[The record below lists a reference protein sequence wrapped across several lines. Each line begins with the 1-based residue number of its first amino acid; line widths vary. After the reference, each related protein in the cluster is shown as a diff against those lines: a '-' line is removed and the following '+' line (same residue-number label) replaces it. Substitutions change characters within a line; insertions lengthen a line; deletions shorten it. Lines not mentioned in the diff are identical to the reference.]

1 MASSQFSSAPV
12 APAKV
17 SFLLGMK
24 LRREGR
30 RDAKKYVQLS
40 DYTRTHAMIVAQNR
54 ALSGQREV
62 NQWLIKKAGP
72 LQVGNARL
80 DAKQQLFLNELERL
94 RKDPG
99 LTNRAKK
106 DAIWRID
113 LIEREI
119 LNTTSQTNANSA
131 QLASLVLAAEQA
143 LGSWENYYEQM
154 AGIYARARAIRLRQD
169 ADSARAEVPILEPI
183 QLVDFEETAVLG
195 MDPKGPKRK

>member
-1 MASSQFSSAPV
+1 MATSQFSSAPV
-12 APAKV
+12 APATV
-17 SFLLGMK
+17 DFWLGVK

-54 ALSGQREV
+54 ALAGQREV

-80 DAKQQLFLNELERL
+80 NAKLELFAAELERL
-94 RKDPG
+94 RKFPG
-99 LTNRAKK
+99 ETNRARR
-106 DAIWRID
+106 DSQWRVD

-119 LNTTSQTNANSA
+119 LNTTSQINANSA

-143 LGSWENYYEQM
+143 LGSWGNYYEQM

-169 ADSARAEVPILEPI
+169 VDSARAEVPILEPI
-183 QLVDFEETAVLG
+183 QLVDFEQTEVLG
-195 MDPKGPKRK
+195 MDPKAGKKR